1 MNMYI
6 FNFFESK
13 YKNKSFVNVKKNFW
27 IIVNYVNSQN
37 ELIN

>member
-13 YKNKSFVNVKKNFW
+13 YKNKSFVNVKKKFLD
-27 IIVNYVNSQN
+27 NSK
-37 ELIN
+37 LC